1 MGEQLAQGQMLRGR
15 DLVAQLAEAGHDP
28 VEIAAAA
35 IQLAR
40 EGEQERAIEEIGE
53 VREGKQR
60 RTRRRGSQPARRGRT
75 RRKNGHE
82 PGMVRLSM
90 NVGQA
95 QGIRPRDVVGAIA
108 SEARIPGRAIGAID
122 VHRHQTYV
130 DVSEKHVG
138 RVLREMG
145 HCRLRGQPAVLT
157 RAG

>member
-1 MGEQLAQGQMLRGR
+1 
-15 DLVAQLAEAGHDP
+15 
-28 VEIAAAA
+28 
-35 IQLAR
+35 
-40 EGEQERAIEEIGE
+40 
-53 VREGKQR
+53 
-60 RTRRRGSQPARRGRT
+60 
-75 RRKNGHE
+75 
-82 PGMVRLSM
+82 MVRLSM